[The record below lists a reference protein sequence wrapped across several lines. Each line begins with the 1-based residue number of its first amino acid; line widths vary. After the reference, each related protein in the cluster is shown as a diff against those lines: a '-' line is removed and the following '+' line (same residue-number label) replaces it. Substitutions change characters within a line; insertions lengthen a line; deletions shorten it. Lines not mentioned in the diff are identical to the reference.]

1 MPVDPRMDLAGVLAA
16 SWWTSYADYLARAT
30 GRSASTAHLF
40 RQVLDCSARRQLTAA
55 AFDGADR
62 SPPEDDEMDQGG
74 GIAASA
80 RFFEALEAVG
90 AARAR
95 ELADS
100 VMSDP
105 AGPDPRLVEHV
116 RRVNGLAFELL
127 NQLGDAAARHEAQ
140 WLRGLLAS
148 ASGTALSA
156 SDGLRLD
163 GRVGD
168 AASALLSVEN
178 SSGAPVVIRCAASDV
193 RRADGVGPAF
203 AARLGIAPR
212 ETALKPGEQTA
223 IRVTVGLDSTV
234 YEPDAEYVG
243 TLSVFRDDHPR
254 LDVPIRISTRRGT
267 DAGRWP

>member
-1 MPVDPRMDLAGVLAA
+1 MPVDPRLDLVGVLAA

-30 GRSASTAHLF
+30 GRSASTAQLF
-40 RQVLDCSARRQLTAA
+40 RQVLDCSARGQLPTS
-55 AFDGADR
+55 AFDGAHR
-62 SPPEDDEMDQGG
+62 SPREGDESDQGG
-74 GIAASA
+74 EIAASA

-95 ELADS
+95 ELVDS

-105 AGPDPRLVEHV
+105 TGPDPRRAEHV

-140 WLRGLLAS
+140 WLRGVLAS
-148 ASGTALSA
+148 ATGTDLSA
-156 SDGLRLD
+156 PDGLRLD
-163 GRVGD
+163 GRVGET
-168 AASALLSVEN
+168 ASALLSVDN

-212 ETALKPGEQTA
+212 EIALGPGEQTA
-223 IRVTVGLDSTV
+223 LRVTVGLDSTA

-254 LDVPIRISTRRGT
+254 LDVPLRISTRRGT
-267 DAGRWP
+267 DAEQWP

>member
-1 MPVDPRMDLAGVLAA
+1 MPVDPRMDFASVLAA
-16 SWWTSYADYLARAT
+16 WWTSYAEYLAGAT

-40 RQVLDCSARRQLTAA
+40 RQVLDCAARRQLPAA
-55 AFDGADR
+55 AFEGARR
-62 SPPEDDEMDQGG
+62 SPHEGDEWNQRGEM
-74 GIAASA
+74 AASA
-80 RFFEALEAVG
+80 RFFEALETVG

-105 AGPDPRLVEHV
+105 AGPDPRRAEHV
-116 RRVNGLAFELL
+116 RHVNDLAFELL
-127 NQLGDAAARHEAQ
+127 NQLADAAARHEAQ
-140 WLRGLLAS
+140 WLRGVLAS
-148 ASGTALSA
+148 ASGTDLSA

-168 AASALLSVEN
+168 AVSALLSVEN

-212 ETALKPGEQTA
+212 EIALGPGEQTA

-243 TLSVFRDDHPR
+243 TLSMFRDDHPR
-254 LDVPIRISTRRGT
+254 LEVPLRISTRRGT
-267 DAGRWP
+267 DAERWP